1 MKKFA
6 LFLFIAFGYS
16 FLAFSQDEDKVKGD
30 RNVTIKQT
38 YVDGFNSI
46 LVSEDFEV
54 ELYYNSKPSVEIETD
69 DNLHEF
75 ISIEVV
81 DSVLTFKTTKDIRT
95 KKEMKIKVNYSD
107 GFAHM
112 ETRENAEIRSLTSLE
127 LNDASLKVS
136 GSSRAYLNVKANV
149 FSFNSLDK
157 AKVKLNLTATKTSIQ
172 MSETSKLSA
181 LINSKE
187 TKVDLYQR
195 ANIDIEG
202 STDNL
207 LLISDNN
214 AQFNGK
220 NFTSRTCT
228 AICEFASD
236 AYLEVT
242 ESINI
247 EASGSSEIYLF
258 ANPKITIN
266 KFTESAKLQKK
277 ENK

>member
-1 MKKFA
+1 MKKIT
-6 LFLFIAFGYS
+6 LFLLIAFS
-16 FLAFSQDEDKVKGD
+16 FSITASSQDTEKIKGD

-38 YVDGFNSI
+38 YVDEFNSI
-46 LVSEDFEV
+46 MVGEDFEV

-69 DNLHEF
+69 DNLHDY
-75 ISIEVV
+75 ITIQVI
-81 DSVLTFKTTKDIRT
+81 DSVLTFKTTKDIKS

-107 GFAHM
+107 GFSHI

-127 LNDASLKVS
+127 LNDVSLKVS
-136 GSSRAYLNVKANV
+136 GSSKAYLNVKANN
-149 FSFNSLDK
+149 FSFNSIDK
-157 AKVKLNLTATKTSIQ
+157 SKVKLNLTATKTSIQ
-172 MSETSKLSA
+172 MSDNCKLDA

-202 STDNL
+202 TTDNL

-220 NFTSRTCT
+220 DFTSRTCT

-242 ESINI
+242 ESIII
-247 EASGSSEIYLF
+247 EASGSSEVYLF

-266 KFTESAKLQKK
+266 KFTDTAKLQKK
-277 ENK
+277 EK